1 MNKSVSVILANAII
15 WASVIIAAALILKG
29 TGYSDKII
37 PILGGGAI
45 ASILALGGTLSRR

>member
-1 MNKSVSVILANAII
+1 MNKSVSLILASAII
-15 WASVIIAAALILKG
+15 WASVIIAAALILQG